1 MVRKK
6 LLPENEQLGWTSSS
20 DSDSRIDHFHW
31 RVPSRQHAW
40 RPPTDVYLTEEA
52 VIVRVEVAGM
62 RNGDFSITFEDKI
75 LTIQGSRLDRAERRA
90 YHQMEIRF
98 GEFRTDVKLHWPVET
113 EEIDAEY
120 KDGILRVILPLAKT
134 QNIEIQE

>member
-1 MVRKK
+1 
-6 LLPENEQLGWTSSS
+6 
-20 DSDSRIDHFHW
+20 
-31 RVPSRQHAW
+31 
-40 RPPTDVYLTEEA
+40 
-52 VIVRVEVAGM
+52 VEVAGM